1 MRKRKGQERKEKR
14 ARIKVRKMTRK
25 EERNAKP
32 APGPTYAWRGQ
43 EKKRTRRI
51 IRKKGEKKG
60 TVPFFPFFMQLFFII
75 LYPG

>member
-1 MRKRKGQERKEKR
+1 
-14 ARIKVRKMTRK
+14 MTRK

-43 EKKRTRRI
+43 EKTRTRRTRR
-51 IRKKGEKKG
+51 RKGDREKGDSLLFLKKKG
-60 TVPFFPFFMQLFFII
+60 TVPFSSFFLQFFFII